1 MKELT
6 GGEIIKYRLLNQNEY
21 HEFKPMFKLHIMCN
35 NLPKIDGG
43 DEGVKRR
50 VRALEYKSE
59 FVCQSDVDEDSHK
72 YLLNTTILEK
82 FENDLCKMEYMR
94 YILEHFDFDWTYTA
108 PPDILEASKSYI
120 RASNKVDDF
129 IQEYLIKDPNRHITL
144 KEIRCLIKS
153 SEYYRH
159 DIPTGVA
166 LKSVMSKALKVKCI
180 PQKYSNGENKTNVYV
195 GYGVV

>member
-1 MKELT
+1 
-6 GGEIIKYRLLNQNEY
+6 
-21 HEFKPMFKLHIMCN
+21 MCN

-50 VRALEYKSE
+50 VRALSINPSLYVNRTLTK
-59 FVCQSDVDEDSHK
+59 DSHK

-129 IQEYLIKDPNRHITL
+129 TQEYLIKDPNRHITL

-159 DIPTGVA
+159 DIPTGSSTEISDVEGIEGEMY
-166 LKSVMSKALKVKCI
+166 S
-180 PQKYSNGENKTNVYV
+180 PKYSNGENKTNVYV